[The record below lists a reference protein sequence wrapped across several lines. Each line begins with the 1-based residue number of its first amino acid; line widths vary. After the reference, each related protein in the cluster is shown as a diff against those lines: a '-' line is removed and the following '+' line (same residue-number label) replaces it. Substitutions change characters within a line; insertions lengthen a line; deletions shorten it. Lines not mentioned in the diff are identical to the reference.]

1 VTEVVGVFVRFRA
14 PLHLTTLRCQ
24 KKNYLNDVVNFFI
37 KKMEET
43 CQRKKSC
50 LKMRKEK
57 KTMLENLKRTKIRKM
72 KRTKKKCITKYAEGF
87 LLDSRLKDIYTE
99 N

>member
-1 VTEVVGVFVRFRA
+1 
-14 PLHLTTLRCQ
+14 
-24 KKNYLNDVVNFFI
+24 
-37 KKMEET
+37 
-43 CQRKKSC
+43 
-50 LKMRKEK
+50 MRKEK